1 MMGKIKLTVNSITL
15 CILLSA
21 CTSTDD
27 RALSESASSSTGNNV
42 VWQSQ
47 ARQQE
52 STQTLLLNSDTRL
65 TDVIDIR
72 ELSHLAGFIDE
83 ALSSNASLQQ
93 SLITLRKA
101 QVAIDSAKAD
111 RNLNVDA
118 SFSAS
123 KSETTNSSAST
134 SSNTNSS
141 TSSSSSSP
149 SYSASMNV
157 SWELDLWQKIS
168 DGISAANLD
177 AASAR
182 ASYQSARDSLVA
194 NVVRS
199 YIDVLT
205 QQQLLNIEQ
214 SRLTVLENNEAVI
227 LKRYST
233 GLGSLDDLD
242 TARTSSANTRATIA
256 QYENALLTAKRTL
269 AVLLGRQNQSL
280 NELNTQVNF
289 PDVLLP
295 LTTLPKQDLAR
306 RPDLQAAFYALKA
319 TEFEVDVA
327 YKALLPSISLSASLS
342 DNDSTPSQALFT
354 NPLWSL
360 LGQMTAPLFQ
370 GGALR
375 AQIED
380 AKLTSANAWWQYRE
394 TLLTAVQETQ
404 NALDSETALSAR
416 ISHTNVALANAERSV
431 STIEGQYRQGLADIL
446 DLLSV
451 YETRFNLQAQAV
463 ELHAQKLQN
472 RIDLGLALGLGV
484 SQ

>member
-1 MMGKIKLTVNSITL
+1 MGKIKLTVNSITL

-47 ARQQE
+47 GRQQE
-52 STQTLLLNSDTRL
+52 STQTLQLNSDTTL
-65 TDVIDIR
+65 TDVIDIK
-72 ELSHLAGFIDE
+72 ELPHLAGYIDE

-141 TSSSSSSP
+141 TSSNSSSP

-168 DGISAANLD
+168 DGLSAANLD

-280 NELNTQVNF
+280 NELNTQVSF

-342 DNDSTPSQALFT
+342 DNASTPSQALFT

-375 AQIED
+375 AQVED

>member
-1 MMGKIKLTVNSITL
+1 MGKIKLTVNSITL

-47 ARQQE
+47 AQQQE
-52 STQTLLLNSDTRL
+52 SKQTLLLNSDTTL
-65 TDVIDIR
+65 TDIIDIK
-72 ELSHLAGFIDE
+72 ELPHLAGYIDE

>member
-1 MMGKIKLTVNSITL
+1 MGKIKLTVNSITL

-72 ELSHLAGFIDE
+72 ELPHLAGFIDE

-227 LKRYST
+227 LQRYST

-280 NELNTQVNF
+280 NELNTQVSF

-342 DNDSTPSQALFT
+342 DNASTPSQALFT

-370 GGALR
+370 GGSLR
-375 AQIED
+375 AQVED

-451 YETRFNLQAQAV
+451 YDTRFNLQAQAV

>member
-1 MMGKIKLTVNSITL
+1 MGKIKLTVNSITL

-47 ARQQE
+47 AQQQE
-52 STQTLLLNSDTRL
+52 STQTLLLNSDTTL
-65 TDVIDIR
+65 TDVIDIK
-72 ELSHLAGFIDE
+72 ELPHLAGYIDE

-123 KSETTNSSAST
+123 KSETTNSNAST
-134 SSNTNSS
+134 SSS
-141 TSSSSSSP
+141 TSSNSISP

-157 SWELDLWQKIS
+157 SWELDLWEKIS

-280 NELNTQVNF
+280 NELNTQVSF

-319 TEFEVDVA
+319 TEFEVGVA

-342 DNDSTPSQALFT
+342 DNASTPSQALFT

-375 AQIED
+375 AQVED

-416 ISHTNVALANAERSV
+416 ISHTNVAIANAERSV

-451 YETRFNLQAQAV
+451 YDTRFNLQAQAV

>member
-1 MMGKIKLTVNSITL
+1 MGKIKLTVNSITL

-72 ELSHLAGFIDE
+72 ELPHLAGFIDE

-205 QQQLLNIEQ
+205 HQQLLNIEQ

-342 DNDSTPSQALFT
+342 DNASTPSQALFT

>member
-1 MMGKIKLTVNSITL
+1 MGKIKLTVNSITL

-52 STQTLLLNSDTRL
+52 STQTLLLNSDTTL
-65 TDVIDIR
+65 TDVIDIK
-72 ELSHLAGFIDE
+72 ELPHLAGYIDE
-83 ALSSNASLQQ
+83 AVSSNANLQQ

-134 SSNTNSS
+134 SSYTNSS
-141 TSSSSSSP
+141 TSSNSSSP

-168 DGISAANLD
+168 DGISATNLD

-182 ASYQSARDSLVA
+182 ASYLSARDSLVA
-194 NVVRS
+194 NVIRS

-342 DNDSTPSQALFT
+342 DNASTPSQALFT

-484 SQ
+484 S

>member
-1 MMGKIKLTVNSITL
+1 MGKIKLTVNSITL

-47 ARQQE
+47 AQQQE
-52 STQTLLLNSDTRL
+52 STQTLLLNSDTTL
-65 TDVIDIR
+65 TDVIDIK
-72 ELSHLAGFIDE
+72 ELPHLAGYIDE

-101 QVAIDSAKAD
+101 QLAIDSAKAD

-123 KSETTNSSAST
+123 KSETTNSNAST
-134 SSNTNSS
+134 SSS
-141 TSSSSSSP
+141 TSSNSISP

-280 NELNTQVNF
+280 NELNTQVSF

-342 DNDSTPSQALFT
+342 DNASTPSQALFT

-375 AQIED
+375 AQVED

-451 YETRFNLQAQAV
+451 YDTRFNLQAQAV

>member
-1 MMGKIKLTVNSITL
+1 MGKIKLTVNSITL

-47 ARQQE
+47 AQQQE

-72 ELSHLAGFIDE
+72 ELPHLAGFIDE

-280 NELNTQVNF
+280 NELNTQVSF

>member
-1 MMGKIKLTVNSITL
+1 MGKIKLTVNSITL

-47 ARQQE
+47 AQQQE
-52 STQTLLLNSDTRL
+52 STQTLLLNSDTTL
-65 TDVIDIR
+65 IDVIDIK
-72 ELSHLAGFIDE
+72 ELPHLAGYIDE

-141 TSSSSSSP
+141 TSSNSSSP

-280 NELNTQVNF
+280 NELNTQVSF

-451 YETRFNLQAQAV
+451 YDTRFNLQAQAV

>member
-1 MMGKIKLTVNSITL
+1 MGKIKLTVNSITL

-47 ARQQE
+47 AQQQE
-52 STQTLLLNSDTRL
+52 STQTLLLNSDTTL
-65 TDVIDIR
+65 IDVIDIK
-72 ELSHLAGFIDE
+72 ELPHLAGYIDE

-141 TSSSSSSP
+141 TSSNSSSP

-280 NELNTQVNF
+280 NELNTQVSF

>member
-1 MMGKIKLTVNSITL
+1 MGKIKLTVNSITL

-52 STQTLLLNSDTRL
+52 STQTLLLNSDTTL
-65 TDVIDIR
+65 TDVIDIK
-72 ELSHLAGFIDE
+72 ELPHLAGYIDE
-83 ALSSNASLQQ
+83 AVSSNANLQQ

-141 TSSSSSSP
+141 TSFNSSSQ
-149 SYSASMNV
+149 SYNASMNV

>member
-1 MMGKIKLTVNSITL
+1 MGKIKLTVNSITL

-52 STQTLLLNSDTRL
+52 STQTLLLNSDTTL
-65 TDVIDIR
+65 TDVIDIK
-72 ELSHLAGFIDE
+72 ELPHLAGYIDE

-123 KSETTNSSAST
+123 KSETTNSNAST
-134 SSNTNSS
+134 SSS
-141 TSSSSSSP
+141 TSSNSISP

-280 NELNTQVNF
+280 NELNTQVSF

-342 DNDSTPSQALFT
+342 DNASTPSQALFT

-451 YETRFNLQAQAV
+451 YDTRFNLQAQAV

>member
-1 MMGKIKLTVNSITL
+1 MGKIKLTVNSITL

-47 ARQQE
+47 AQQQE

-72 ELSHLAGFIDE
+72 ELPHLAGFIDE

-141 TSSSSSSP
+141 TSSNSSSP

-280 NELNTQVNF
+280 NELNTQVSF

-319 TEFEVDVA
+319 TEFEVGVA

-342 DNDSTPSQALFT
+342 DNASTPSQALFT

-360 LGQMTAPLFQ
+360 LGQMTAPLFH

-451 YETRFNLQAQAV
+451 YDTRFNLQAQAV

>member
-1 MMGKIKLTVNSITL
+1 MGKIKLTVNSITL

-52 STQTLLLNSDTRL
+52 STQTLLLNSDTTL
-65 TDVIDIR
+65 IDVIDIK
-72 ELSHLAGFIDE
+72 ELPHLAGYIDE

-101 QVAIDSAKAD
+101 QLAIDSAKAD

-141 TSSSSSSP
+141 TSSNSSSP

-327 YKALLPSISLSASLS
+327 YKALLPSISLSASFS
-342 DNDSTPSQALFT
+342 DNASTPSQALFT

>member
-1 MMGKIKLTVNSITL
+1 MGKIKLTVNSITL

-52 STQTLLLNSDTRL
+52 STQTLLLNSDTTL
-65 TDVIDIR
+65 TDVIDIK
-72 ELSHLAGFIDE
+72 ELPHLAGYIDE

-141 TSSSSSSP
+141 TSFNSSSQ
-149 SYSASMNV
+149 SYNASMNV

-280 NELNTQVNF
+280 NELNTQVSF

-451 YETRFNLQAQAV
+451 YDTRFNLQAQAV

>member
-1 MMGKIKLTVNSITL
+1 MGKIKLTVNSITL

-52 STQTLLLNSDTRL
+52 STQTLLLNSDTAL
-65 TDVIDIR
+65 TDVIDIK
-72 ELSHLAGFIDE
+72 ELPHLAGYIDE

-123 KSETTNSSAST
+123 KSETTNSNAST
-134 SSNTNSS
+134 SSS
-141 TSSSSSSP
+141 TSSNSISP

-416 ISHTNVALANAERSV
+416 ISHTNVAIANAERSV

>member
-1 MMGKIKLTVNSITL
+1 MGKIKLTVNSITL

-47 ARQQE
+47 AQQQE
-52 STQTLLLNSDTRL
+52 STQTLLLNSDTTL
-65 TDVIDIR
+65 TDVIDIK
-72 ELSHLAGFIDE
+72 ELPHLAGYIDE

-141 TSSSSSSP
+141 TSSNSSSP

-280 NELNTQVNF
+280 NELNTQVSF

-319 TEFEVDVA
+319 TEFEVGVA

-342 DNDSTPSQALFT
+342 DNASTPSQALFT

-360 LGQMTAPLFQ
+360 LGQMTAPLFH

-451 YETRFNLQAQAV
+451 YDTRFNLQAQAV

>member
-1 MMGKIKLTVNSITL
+1 MGKIKLTVNSITL

-47 ARQQE
+47 AQQQE
-52 STQTLLLNSDTRL
+52 STQTLLLNSDTTL
-65 TDVIDIR
+65 IDVIDIK
-72 ELSHLAGFIDE
+72 ELPHLAGYIDE

-123 KSETTNSSAST
+123 KSETTNSNAST
-134 SSNTNSS
+134 SSS
-141 TSSSSSSP
+141 TSSNSISP

-280 NELNTQVNF
+280 NELNTQVSF

-319 TEFEVDVA
+319 TEFEVGVA

-342 DNDSTPSQALFT
+342 DNASTPSQALFT

-375 AQIED
+375 AQVED

-416 ISHTNVALANAERSV
+416 ISHTNVAIANAERSV

-451 YETRFNLQAQAV
+451 YDTRFNLQAQAV

>member
-1 MMGKIKLTVNSITL
+1 MGKIKLTVNSITL

-52 STQTLLLNSDTRL
+52 STQTLLLNSDTTL
-65 TDVIDIR
+65 TDIIDIK
-72 ELSHLAGFIDE
+72 ELPHLAGYIDE
-83 ALSSNASLQQ
+83 AVSSNANLQQ

-141 TSSSSSSP
+141 TSFNSSSQ
-149 SYSASMNV
+149 SYNASMNV

-342 DNDSTPSQALFT
+342 DNASTPSQALFT

>member
-1 MMGKIKLTVNSITL
+1 MGKIKLTVNSITL

-47 ARQQE
+47 AQQQE
-52 STQTLLLNSDTRL
+52 STQTLLLNSDTTL
-65 TDVIDIR
+65 TDVIDIK
-72 ELSHLAGFIDE
+72 ELPHLAGYIDE

-123 KSETTNSSAST
+123 KSETTNSNAST
-134 SSNTNSS
+134 SSS
-141 TSSSSSSP
+141 TSSNSISP

-375 AQIED
+375 AQVED

-416 ISHTNVALANAERSV
+416 ISHTNVAIANAERSV

>member
-1 MMGKIKLTVNSITL
+1 MGKIKLTVNSITL

-47 ARQQE
+47 AQQQE
-52 STQTLLLNSDTRL
+52 STQTLLLNSDTTL
-65 TDVIDIR
+65 TDVIDIK
-72 ELSHLAGFIDE
+72 ELPHLAGYIDE

-141 TSSSSSSP
+141 TSSNSSSP

-168 DGISAANLD
+168 DGISAANFD

-342 DNDSTPSQALFT
+342 DNASTPSQALFT

>member
-1 MMGKIKLTVNSITL
+1 MGKIKLTVNSITL

-72 ELSHLAGFIDE
+72 ELPHLAGFIDE

-205 QQQLLNIEQ
+205 HQQLLNIEQ

>member
-1 MMGKIKLTVNSITL
+1 MGKIKLTVNSITL

-72 ELSHLAGFIDE
+72 ELPHLAGFIDE

-141 TSSSSSSP
+141 TSSNSSSP

-342 DNDSTPSQALFT
+342 DNASTPSQALFT

>member
-1 MMGKIKLTVNSITL
+1 MGKIKLTVNSITL

-47 ARQQE
+47 AQQQE
-52 STQTLLLNSDTRL
+52 STQTLLLNSDTTL
-65 TDVIDIR
+65 TDVIDIK
-72 ELSHLAGFIDE
+72 ELPHLAGYIDE

>member
-1 MMGKIKLTVNSITL
+1 MGKIKLTVNSITL

-47 ARQQE
+47 AQQQE
-52 STQTLLLNSDTRL
+52 STQTLLLNSDTTL
-65 TDVIDIR
+65 TDVIDIK
-72 ELSHLAGFIDE
+72 ELPHLAGYIDE

-101 QVAIDSAKAD
+101 QLAIDSAKAD

-123 KSETTNSSAST
+123 KSETTNSNAST
-134 SSNTNSS
+134 SSS
-141 TSSSSSSP
+141 TSSNSISP

-280 NELNTQVNF
+280 NELNTQVSF

-319 TEFEVDVA
+319 TEFKVDVA

-342 DNDSTPSQALFT
+342 DNASTPSQALFT

-360 LGQMTAPLFQ
+360 LGQMTTPLFQ

-375 AQIED
+375 AQVED

-451 YETRFNLQAQAV
+451 YDTRFNLQAQAV

>member
-1 MMGKIKLTVNSITL
+1 MGKIKLTVNSITL

-52 STQTLLLNSDTRL
+52 STQTLLLNSDTAL
-65 TDVIDIR
+65 TDVIDIK
-72 ELSHLAGFIDE
+72 ELPHLAGYIDE

-141 TSSSSSSP
+141 TSSNSSSP

-280 NELNTQVNF
+280 NELNTQVSF

>member
-1 MMGKIKLTVNSITL
+1 MGKIKLTVNSITL

-47 ARQQE
+47 AQQQE
-52 STQTLLLNSDTRL
+52 SKQTLLLNSDTTL
-65 TDVIDIR
+65 TDIIDIK
-72 ELSHLAGFIDE
+72 ELPHLAGYIDE

-118 SFSAS
+118 SISAS

-141 TSSSSSSP
+141 TSSNSSSP

-168 DGISAANLD
+168 DGISATNFD

-342 DNDSTPSQALFT
+342 DNASTPSQALFT

>member
-1 MMGKIKLTVNSITL
+1 MGKIKLTVNSITL

-47 ARQQE
+47 AQQQE
-52 STQTLLLNSDTRL
+52 STQTLLLNSDTTL
-65 TDVIDIR
+65 IDVIDIK
-72 ELSHLAGFIDE
+72 ELPHLAGYIDE

-118 SFSAS
+118 SISAS

-141 TSSSSSSP
+141 TSSNSSSP

-168 DGISAANLD
+168 DGISAANFD

-242 TARTSSANTRATIA
+242 TARTSSANTRETIA

-342 DNDSTPSQALFT
+342 DNASTPSQALFT

>member
-1 MMGKIKLTVNSITL
+1 MGKIKLTVNSITL

-47 ARQQE
+47 AQQQE
-52 STQTLLLNSDTRL
+52 STQTLLLNSDTTL
-65 TDVIDIR
+65 TDVIDIK
-72 ELSHLAGFIDE
+72 ELPHLAGYIDE

-280 NELNTQVNF
+280 NELNTQVSF

>member
-1 MMGKIKLTVNSITL
+1 MGKIKLTVNSITL

-52 STQTLLLNSDTRL
+52 STQTLLLNSDTTL
-65 TDVIDIR
+65 TDVIDIK
-72 ELSHLAGFIDE
+72 ELPHLAGYIDE

-141 TSSSSSSP
+141 TSSNSSSP

-205 QQQLLNIEQ
+205 HQQLLNIEQ

-451 YETRFNLQAQAV
+451 YDTRFNLQAQAV

>member
-1 MMGKIKLTVNSITL
+1 MGKIKLTVNSITL

-47 ARQQE
+47 AQQQE
-52 STQTLLLNSDTRL
+52 STQTLLLNSDTTL
-65 TDVIDIR
+65 TDVIDIK
-72 ELSHLAGFIDE
+72 ELPHLAGYIDE

-123 KSETTNSSAST
+123 KSETTNSNAST
-134 SSNTNSS
+134 SSS
-141 TSSSSSSP
+141 TSSNSISP

-280 NELNTQVNF
+280 NELNTQVSF

-342 DNDSTPSQALFT
+342 DNASTPSQALFT

-375 AQIED
+375 AQVED

-416 ISHTNVALANAERSV
+416 ISHTNVAIANAERSV

-451 YETRFNLQAQAV
+451 YDTRFNLQAQAV

>member
-1 MMGKIKLTVNSITL
+1 MGKIKLTVNSITL

-72 ELSHLAGFIDE
+72 ELPHLAGFIDE

-141 TSSSSSSP
+141 TSSNSSSP

-342 DNDSTPSQALFT
+342 DNASTPSQALFT

-375 AQIED
+375 AQVED
-380 AKLTSANAWWQYRE
+380 VKLTSANAWWQYRE

-451 YETRFNLQAQAV
+451 YDTRFNLQAQAV

>member
-1 MMGKIKLTVNSITL
+1 MGKIKLTVNSITL

-47 ARQQE
+47 AQQQE
-52 STQTLLLNSDTRL
+52 SKQTLLLNSDTTL
-65 TDVIDIR
+65 TDIIDIK
-72 ELSHLAGFIDE
+72 ELPHLAGYIDE

-118 SFSAS
+118 SISAS

-141 TSSSSSSP
+141 TSSNSSSP

-451 YETRFNLQAQAV
+451 YDTRFNLQAQAV

>member
-1 MMGKIKLTVNSITL
+1 MGKIKLTVNSITL

-47 ARQQE
+47 AQQQE
-52 STQTLLLNSDTRL
+52 STQTLLLNSDTTL
-65 TDVIDIR
+65 IDVIDIK
-72 ELSHLAGFIDE
+72 ELPHLAGYIDE

-141 TSSSSSSP
+141 TSSNSSSP

-280 NELNTQVNF
+280 NELNTQVSF

-342 DNDSTPSQALFT
+342 DNASTPSQALFT

-360 LGQMTAPLFQ
+360 LGQMTAPLFH

-451 YETRFNLQAQAV
+451 YDTRFNLQAQAV

>member
-1 MMGKIKLTVNSITL
+1 MGKIKLTVNSITL

-52 STQTLLLNSDTRL
+52 STQTLLLNSDTTL
-65 TDVIDIR
+65 TDIIDIK
-72 ELSHLAGFIDE
+72 ELPHLAGYIDE

-123 KSETTNSSAST
+123 KSGTTNSSAST
-134 SSNTNSS
+134 SSNTSSS
-141 TSSSSSSP
+141 TSSNSNSQ
-149 SYSASMNV
+149 SYNASMNV

-168 DGISAANLD
+168 DGISAANFD

-280 NELNTQVNF
+280 NELNTQVSF

-342 DNDSTPSQALFT
+342 DNASTPSQALFT

-451 YETRFNLQAQAV
+451 YDTRFNLQAQAV